1 MRGYTSTNKRFLS
14 LTFYHVDAVGA
25 LHRHCLGKA
34 LFGSRCAATQ
44 HSLLDNGKGEKE
56 KKSIWRARLHQP
68 VLPLPIL
75 TTRFLSYFV
84 FSHIH
89 LYGANHSPIPLQR
102 RASVAYVVT

>member
-44 HSLLDNGKGEKE
+44 HSLLDNGKGEK
-56 KKSIWRARLHQP
+56 KKRVSGVHVFINLSFPSPSLLPAFFLILSFLIFISTGRITHQSLCND
-68 VLPLPIL
+68 VHQSR
-75 TTRFLSYFV
+75 TW
-84 FSHIH
+84 
-89 LYGANHSPIPLQR
+89 
-102 RASVAYVVT
+102 